1 MYRILH
7 IEASESIRMLLADVF
22 NSFYIDVELVSFENW
37 AVAKK
42 HTILGANFDLII
54 LDEFSPEKE
63 YAAVH
68 EEICRAFPQ
77 LMNSILITTTHEKAA
92 HFDHK

>member
-1 MYRILH
+1 MYKILH

-42 HTILGANFDLII
+42 
-54 LDEFSPEKE
+54 
-63 YAAVH
+63 
-68 EEICRAFPQ
+68 
-77 LMNSILITTTHEKAA
+77 
-92 HFDHK
+92 

>member
-1 MYRILH
+1 MYKILH

-42 HTILGANFDLII
+42 QTILGANFELII
-54 LDEFSPEKE
+54 LDEFLPEEK

-68 EEICRAFPQ
+68 EDICRTSP
-77 LMNSILITTTHEKAA
+77 N
-92 HFDHK
+92 